1 MHGLDGEGA
10 KRPADDAVGHGAGE
24 TNIEEKEIVTR
35 KEQEAGSEKVLVT
48 ERKTIFTQKEV
59 VSGGSAKSPFL
70 KLHKEGDE
78 KDASSV
84 VSEGTG
90 KTVVDEIDMNEVK
103 RIQDQ
108 YESSNTVDNILF
120 RARCKLFRKN
130 METKKFEDR
139 GEGDIFIARS
149 CESSLYKV
157 SMVRDQIKTLGC
169 NHFIDPRFDCVS
181 VRSYTR
187 AWSWFASSDDCHT
200 GKSDS
205 KCQFYVVRFADD
217 KESESFKKIYD
228 EGRNENRKILASS

>member
-1 MHGLDGEGA
+1 MHGLDGEGT
-10 KRPADDAVGHGAGE
+10 KRPAEDAEGNRADEV
-24 TNIEEKEIVTR
+24 NIEEKVIAT
-35 KEQEAGSEKVLVT
+35 KKDQSADNKNILVT
-48 ERKTIFTQKEV
+48 EKKTIFTRKEV
-59 VSGGSAKSPFL
+59 VSEGSSRIPFQ
-70 KLHKEGDE
+70 KLHNESAEKETDVP
-78 KDASSV
+78 A
-84 VSEGTG
+84 SEGAG
-90 KTVVDEIDMNEVK
+90 KTIVDEIDMNEVK

-108 YESSNTVDNILF
+108 YESNNTKGDILF

-139 GEGDIFIARS
+139 GEGDMFIARC

-200 GKSDS
+200 GKNDS

-217 KESESFKKIYD
+217 KESANFKKIYD
-228 EGRNENRKILASS
+228 EGRNENGRILASK